1 MAFRGKK
8 ETTMKTNDLQVIEAA
23 LDQLRS
29 HLLIFETHFPEIVK
43 GARMR
48 GKAHLTVFSECFP
61 ALKRMVN
68 FAEIA
73 IPAVEHMIETL
84 PQSSG
89 NIPQA
94 ASNLGKVTE
103 ATELATTE
111 IMDVVDGVT
120 ESLGKEAQ
128 RIEETV
134 DRYLEGARAHA
145 EQLRGVSDLLSST
158 NGKGNAASVKKA
170 LKVLQQQQEVLKT
183 RTGETES
190 AFREVAGSLRKTND
204 LMFQIMDALQFQDIT
219 AQQIEATKAILS
231 RLDGEIRKLSE
242 EFAQGAGGAPF
253 PFHTEGVF
261 DPEAAYD
268 HQRAQQRQREAD
280 GFFEQGKPAAEA
292 EEAEPE
298 VIPSNPAKC
307 SPPAKQTAVSEAP
320 VKVAD
325 PVDAG
330 SGASEAMGQ
339 DDIDALFG

>member
-1 MAFRGKK
+1 MKK
-8 ETTMKTNDLQVIEAA
+8 NELQVIEAA

-73 IPAVEHMIETL
+73 IPAIEHMIESV
-84 PQSSG
+84 PQSFG
-89 NIPQA
+89 DIPQA

-111 IMDVVDGVT
+111 IMDVVDGAT
-120 ESLGKEAQ
+120 ERLSQ
-128 RIEETV
+128 QIHRIAEV
-134 DRYLEGARAHA
+134 MDPNLKGVRAHA
-145 EQLRGVSDLLSST
+145 EQLHRISGLLSST
-158 NGKGNAASVKKA
+158 NGKVSAASVKKA
-170 LKVLQQQQEVLKT
+170 LKILHQQQDVLDVQNGKVESTYKEV
-183 RTGETES
+183 
-190 AFREVAGSLRKTND
+190 VDSLEGIKD

-231 RLDGEIRKLSE
+231 KLDGEIRELSE
-242 EFAQGAGGAPF
+242 DFAQGAGGASF
-253 PFHTEGVF
+253 RFHTEGVF

-280 GFFEQGKPAAEA
+280 GLFEQGKSAAEA
-292 EEAEPE
+292 EETAPE
-298 VIPSNPAKC
+298 VIPSNSAKQTAC
-307 SPPAKQTAVSEAP
+307 SPPASQTGVSAP
-320 VKVAD
+320 PVEVAD
-325 PVDAG
+325 PVDA
-330 SGASEAMGQ
+330 SAGASEAMGQ